1 LPQAVAEGVIAVP
14 QRAVLSGPENQ
25 YVLLV
30 GPENKVM
37 PRPVKVGAM
46 AGTDFVIEDG
56 LQGDETLIV
65 NGVQKVRPGA
75 VVKPVPLTP
84 GS

>member
-1 LPQAVAEGVIAVP
+1 
-14 QRAVLSGPENQ
+14 
-25 YVLLV
+25 
-30 GPENKVM
+30 M

-56 LQGDETLIV
+56 LKGDETLIV

-75 VVKPVPLTP
+75 VVKPVPLKP
-84 GS
+84 GG